1 MFDPHSTEFR
11 MALIAAYQAML
22 SSNEMTGQ
30 LEPAV
35 ILGELM
41 AGGVPRYRAMGA
53 AGWDSARGSAHNA
66 AWVPVA
72 RVDVDGSV
80 ERLLR

>member
-22 SSNEMTGQ
+22 QGHDLTGEV
-30 LEPAV
+30 EPAV

-41 AGGVPRYRAMGA
+41 AGGAPRYRAMGA
-53 AGWDSARGSAHNA
+53 AGWESVRGKAHNA